1 MALPQSAVSELLEAF
16 RAGDG
21 VDLVRE
27 SVRIVMQELIEAEAS
42 ERIGAARYERTEDRV
57 TERNGSRERLLSTKG
72 GDVELR
78 IPKLRK
84 GSFFP
89 VILEPRRRI
98 DQALYAVVM
107 EAYVHGVST
116 RSVDDLVEALGAG
129 TGISKSEVSRICSGL
144 DEVVGAFRTRA
155 LDHVEFPYVYL
166 DATYLNVRVAA
177 AGGQP
182 GQVTS
187 MAVVVAT
194 GIAANGSREIL
205 GLDVGDS
212 EDEVFW
218 RGFLTSLKQR
228 GLGGVQLVIS
238 DQHAG
243 LVKALKR
250 SFQGAGHQ
258 RCRVHF
264 ARNLLAHVPKGQ
276 QNMVAAV
283 FRTIFAQP
291 DAAGVEATWDTVRD
305 HSPSGSPSSG
315 HSWTTP
321 RPRSSPSPPSHVR
334 TGPRSGPPTPSSG
347 STRRSSVEPVSWG
360 DLPQPSGQLTYLWE
374 QNDIGGSEG
383 TALVDNRKK
392 NGPLFRVF
400 GFYADVS
407 DEDASQSPAPGEN
420 IAGASPARTF
430 PDMTQIR
437 NGNTNAKSGKARRRR
452 RTTRTST
459 SSCRSGL

>member
-42 ERIGAARYERTEDRV
+42 ERIGAGRYERSEDRV

-155 LDHVEFPYVYL
+155 LDHVAFPYVYL

-194 GIAANGSREIL
+194 GIAADGSREIL

-228 GLGGVQLVIS
+228 GLGGVRLVIS

-305 HSPSGSPSSG
+305 QLAERFPKLGPFMDDAKAEVLAFTAFPRAH
-315 HSWTTP
+315 WTKIWSTNPLERVNKEIKRRARVVGIFPQP
-321 RPRSSPSPPSHVR
+321 RRRHPPRWRRPERHARRMAS
-334 TGPRSGPPTPSSG
+334 
-347 STRRSSVEPVSWG
+347 RRSP
-360 DLPQPSGQLTYLWE
+360 LPLRRIHGA
-374 QNDIGGSEG
+374 
-383 TALVDNRKK
+383 ALPRQ
-392 NGPLFRVF
+392 R
-400 GFYADVS
+400 
-407 DEDASQSPAPGEN
+407 
-420 IAGASPARTF
+420 
-430 PDMTQIR
+430 
-437 NGNTNAKSGKARRRR
+437 
-452 RTTRTST
+452 
-459 SSCRSGL
+459 